1 MTLNLKTQLRN
12 GLIYLFFS
20 GGNTSV
26 SFELKFTSISWQTML
41 ALQLALENSTFLGS
55 RGVFDEAGCRSLND
69 IICKLELDL
78 NWPFHSLL
86 HSRFLVSSRNAPA

>member
-12 GLIYLFFS
+12 GLTYLFFS

-41 ALQLALENSTFLGS
+41 ALQLALENGTFLGS

-69 IICKLELDL
+69 VICKLELDL
-78 NWPFHSLL
+78 N
-86 HSRFLVSSRNAPA
+86 